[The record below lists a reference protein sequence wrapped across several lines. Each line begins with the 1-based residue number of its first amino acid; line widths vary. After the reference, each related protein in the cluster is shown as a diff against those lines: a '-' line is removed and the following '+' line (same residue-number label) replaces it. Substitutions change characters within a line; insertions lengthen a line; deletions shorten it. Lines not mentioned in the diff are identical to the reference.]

1 MKAWPV
7 QDAKAKFSELLNTV
21 CSEGAQVLTKRGERV
36 AVVVPIAQWERLNSQ
51 RVTFKDLL
59 LSNEAQVD
67 LALPVRGEAKHRE
80 VVAL

>member
-21 CSEGAQVLTKRGERV
+21 CNEGAQVLTKRGERV

-51 RVTFKDLL
+51 RVTLKDLL
-59 LSNEAQVD
+59 LTNESQVD

-80 VVAL
+80 TVTL